1 MKKIVIILFIWNMI
15 MMNINAESG
24 YKLPSEKIT
33 KIFDTE
39 PFPVI
44 KFVPFGEIGIE
55 YTYQRYK
62 TLEEISLPSVKLA
75 GKDIVKNLNAPSKK
89 YPIISLKIRN
99 FETGDI
105 IPIQLP
111 DNIKIRTFKFSF
123 DNKKIAASCET
134 EKGIE
139 LLIIDVD
146 SGKAKKIRDI
156 LINDVIEDDG
166 FWWLNDN
173 KTLLIKSI
181 HPERGSEPQ
190 ESLVPDSP
198 IIEESLGKK
207 STERTYQHL
216 LKNSHDEK
224 LFEYYF
230 TSQLILLNTQSGKIK
245 KIRKSAIY
253 KEVELSPDNQYFL
266 TATIEQP
273 YSYQVPYYRFP
284 VKFEILDRHGKLV
297 KKVFQRPLQDEVPIG
312 GTYIGPRDFEWQP
325 LKDAALIWVEA
336 LDEGDPKNKVSHRD
350 KVMRLVEPFKE
361 EPHEIFRLEH
371 RFSNIEWS
379 EIEAE
384 IIFSEYD
391 RDKLWK
397 KTWLYKIGTEK
408 LELLFE
414 MSIRE
419 KYENPGNLVHK
430 ITERGEQVFVR
441 SGDVV
446 YFINNKG
453 ATPEGNFPY
462 LAKFDLKTKESVILF
477 RCKKDFHE
485 TLSGFVGEKMDKIAV
500 RSESKTIPPNYYL
513 IDLKTGEWKKISDNI
528 NPYPELTDL
537 KIKLITYTRKDGI
550 PLSGTLYLPAS
561 YQEGKRLPLIIS
573 AYPVEHT
580 DKTTASQ
587 IDISPNRFVRFS
599 GASTKYLALQGYA
612 VFYGATIPIV
622 GDPETVNESFIEQT
636 VSSVEAAINHLD
648 QFKIINPEKVGITGH
663 SYGAFMAAN
672 ILAYSNLCAAGVA
685 KTGAYNRTLT
695 PFGFQK
701 ERRTFWQ
708 AKDFYI
714 EISPF
719 AQADKID
726 EPLLLIHG
734 EDDPNSGTYPMQS
747 RRMYQALKGNG
758 ATTRLVILPNEDHS
772 YYARE
777 SLLHV
782 LQEMIEWFDKYVKN
796 Q

>member
-1 MKKIVIILFIWNMI
+1 
-15 MMNINAESG
+15 MMNINAENG
-24 YKLPSEKIT
+24 YKLPSKKIT
-33 KIFDTE
+33 GIFDTE

-44 KFVPFGEIGIE
+44 KFVPFSEIGLE

-62 TLEEISLPSVKLA
+62 TLREISLTSVKLA
-75 GKDIVKNLNAPSKK
+75 GKDIVKSLNAPSKK
-89 YPIISLKIRN
+89 YPTISLKIRN
-99 FETGDI
+99 LITEDI
-105 IPIQLP
+105 IPVQLP
-111 DNIKIRTFKFSF
+111 ENTKIRAFKFSF

-146 SGKAKKIRDI
+146 SGKIKRIKDI
-156 LINDVIEDDG
+156 LINDVLEDDG

-173 KTLLIKSI
+173 KTLLIISI
-181 HPERGSEPQ
+181 SPERESEPQ
-190 ESLVPDSP
+190 ESVVSDSP

-216 LKNSHDEK
+216 LKNCHDEK

-230 TSQLILLNTQSGKIK
+230 TSQLILLNTQSEKIK
-245 KIRKSAIY
+245 KIGDPAIY
-253 KEVELSPDNQYFL
+253 KEVEFSPDNQYLL
-266 TATIEQP
+266 TATIDHP

-312 GTYIGPRDFEWQP
+312 GTYKGPRDFEWQP
-325 LKDAALIWVEA
+325 LKGAVLIWVEA
-336 LDEGDPKNKVSHRD
+336 LDEGNPKNKVPHRD
-350 KVMRLVEPFKE
+350 KVMRLVAPFKE
-361 EPHEIFRLEH
+361 EPEEIFRLEH
-371 RFSNIEWS
+371 RFSNIKWS
-379 EIEAE
+379 EIEDE
-384 IIFSEYD
+384 IIYSEYD

-397 KTWLYKIGTEK
+397 KKWLYKIGTEK
-408 LELLFE
+408 PALLFD
-414 MSIRE
+414 MSIKE
-419 KYENPGNLVHK
+419 KYNAPGKLVQK
-430 ITERGEQVFVR
+430 ITEKGEQVFVK
-441 SGDVV
+441 SVNSV
-446 YFINNKG
+446 FFINNTG
-453 ATPEGNFPY
+453 ATPEGNYPY
-462 LAKFDLKTKESVILF
+462 LAKFDLKTKEKIILF

-485 TLSGFVGEKMDKIAV
+485 TISGLIGEEMDKIAI
-500 RSESKTIPPNYYL
+500 RSENKTIPPNYHL
-513 IDLKTGEWKKISDNI
+513 IDLKTGEWEKISDNI
-528 NPYPELTDL
+528 NPYPELTKL
-537 KIKLITYTRKDGI
+537 KVELITYTRKDGI

-561 YQEGKRLPLIIS
+561 YKKGERLPLIIN
-573 AYPVEHT
+573 AYPVEHA
-580 DKTTASQ
+580 DSTTASQ
-587 IDISPNRFVRFS
+587 IDISPNRFVRFGS
-599 GASTKYLALQGYA
+599 SSTKYLVLDGYA
-612 VFYGATIPIV
+612 VLLGASIPIV
-622 GDPETVNESFIEQT
+622 GDPETVNETFIEQT
-636 VSSVEAAINHLD
+636 VNSVEAAINYLNE
-648 QFKIINPEKVGITGH
+648 KEIIDPNRVGITGH
-663 SYGAFMAAN
+663 SYGAFMATN
-672 ILAYSNLCAAGVA
+672 VLAHSNLCVAGVA

-719 AQADKID
+719 AQADKIN

-734 EDDPNSGTYPMQS
+734 EDDSNSGTYPMQS

-758 ATTRLVILPNEDHS
+758 AITRLVILPNEGHS

-782 LQEMIEWFDKYVKN
+782 LQETNDWFNKYVKN

>member
-1 MKKIVIILFIWNMI
+1 
-15 MMNINAESG
+15 MMNMNANSG

-33 KIFDTE
+33 RIFDTE
-39 PFPVI
+39 PFPII
-44 KFVPFGEIGIE
+44 KFVPFSEISIE

-75 GKDIVKNLNAPSKK
+75 GKDIVKSLNAPSKK
-89 YPIISLKIRN
+89 YPTTSLKIRN
-99 FETGDI
+99 LITGDI
-105 IPIQLP
+105 IPVQLP
-111 DNIKIRTFKFSF
+111 ENIKIRTFKFSF
-123 DNKKIAASCET
+123 DHKRIAASCET
-134 EKGIE
+134 ERGIE

-146 SGKAKKIRDI
+146 SGKAKQIEGI
-156 LINDVIEDDG
+156 FINDVIEDDG

-181 HPERGSEPQ
+181 YPERGPEPQ
-190 ESLVPDSP
+190 NPLVPDSP

-230 TSQLILLNTQSGKIK
+230 TSQLIFLDTRSK
-245 KIRKSAIY
+245 KITKIGKPAIY
-253 KEVELSPDNQYFL
+253 KEVELSPDNQYL
-266 TATIEQP
+266 LIATIDRP

-284 VKFEILDRHGKLV
+284 VKFEILDRYGKLV
-297 KKVFQRPLQDEVPIG
+297 KKVFQRALQDEVPIG
-312 GTYIGPRDFEWQP
+312 GTYIGPRDFEWQS
-325 LKDAALIWVEA
+325 LKDAVLIWVEA
-336 LDEGDPKNKVSHRD
+336 LDEGNPKNKVPHRD
-350 KVMRLVEPFKE
+350 KVMRFVAPFKE
-361 EPHEIFRLEH
+361 EPQEIFRLEH

-379 EIEAE
+379 EIEDE
-384 IIFSEYD
+384 IIYSEYD

-397 KTWLYKIGTEK
+397 KKWLYKIGTEK
-408 LELLFE
+408 PALLFD

-419 KYENPGNLVHK
+419 KYNNPGKLVNR
-430 ITERGEQVFVR
+430 ITERGEQVFVK
-441 SGDVV
+441 SGETIF
-446 YFINNKG
+446 FINNTG

-462 LAKFDLKTKESVILF
+462 LAKFDLKTKESVTQF

-485 TLSGFVGEKMDKIAV
+485 TISGFVSEKMDKIVV
-500 RSESKTIPPNYYL
+500 RSECKTIPPNYHL
-513 IDLKTGEWKKISDNI
+513 IDLKTGEWKKISDNK
-528 NPYPELTDL
+528 NLYPELTKL
-537 KIKLITYTRKDGI
+537 KVELITYTREDGI

-573 AYPVEHT
+573 AYPVEHA

-599 GASTKYLALQGYA
+599 GATTKYLTLQGYA
-612 VFYGATIPIV
+612 VLSGATIPIV
-622 GDPETVNESFIEQT
+622 GNPETVNESFIEQT
-636 VSSVEAAINHLD
+636 ISSVEAAINHLD
-648 QFKIINPEKVGITGH
+648 QLKIINPEKVGITGH

-719 AQADKID
+719 AQADKIN

-734 EDDPNSGTYPMQS
+734 EDDPNSGTYPLQS

-758 ATTRLVILPNEDHS
+758 AITRLVILPNEGHG

-782 LQEMIEWFDKYVKN
+782 LQETIEWFDKYIKN

>member
-1 MKKIVIILFIWNMI
+1 
-15 MMNINAESG
+15 MMNLNAESG
-24 YKLPSEKIT
+24 YKLPSENIT
-33 KIFDTE
+33 SIFDTE

-75 GKDIVKNLNAPSKK
+75 GKDIVKNLNAPAKNYLVTSF
-89 YPIISLKIRN
+89 KIRN

-105 IPIQLP
+105 IPVQLP
-111 DNIKIRTFKFSF
+111 ENAKIRAFKFSF
-123 DNKKIAASCET
+123 NHKKIAASCET

-139 LLIIDVD
+139 LFIIDID
-146 SGKAKKIRDI
+146 SGKGKKIKDI
-156 LINDVIEDDG
+156 FINDVLEDEG

-181 HPERGSEPQ
+181 SSERGPEPQ
-190 ESLVPDSP
+190 EPLVPNSP
-198 IIEESLGKK
+198 IIEESMGKK
-207 STERTYQHL
+207 STERTYQNL
-216 LKNSHDEK
+216 LKDKHDEI

-230 TSQLILLNTQSGKIK
+230 TSQLLLLNTQSEKIV
-245 KIRKSAIY
+245 KIGNPAIY
-253 KEVELSPDNQYFL
+253 RDVDLSPDNQYL
-266 TATIEQP
+266 LAATIELP
-273 YSYQVPYYRFP
+273 YSYQIPYYRFP
-284 VKFEILDRHGKLV
+284 VKFEILDRRDKLV

-312 GTYIGPRDFEWQP
+312 GTYVGPRDFEWQP

-336 LDEGDPKNKVSHRD
+336 LDEGDPKNKVSYRD
-350 KVMRLVEPFKE
+350 KVMRVLAPFKD
-361 EPHEIFRLEH
+361 EPQEIFRLEH
-371 RFSNIEWS
+371 RFSSIEWS
-379 EIEAE
+379 EIEDE

-397 KTWLYKIGTEK
+397 KNYLYKIGTEK
-408 LELLFE
+408 PTLLFE

-419 KYENPGNLVHK
+419 KYENPGNLVK
-430 ITERGEQVFVR
+430 KATERDEQVFVR
-441 SGDVV
+441 SDDFV

-485 TLSGFVGEKMDKIAV
+485 TISGFIGEKMDKIAV
-500 RSESKTIPPNYYL
+500 RSENKTIPSNYHL
-513 IDLKTGEWKKISDNI
+513 IDLETGEWKKISDNK
-528 NPYPELTDL
+528 NPYPEITDL
-537 KIKLITYTRKDGI
+537 KVELITYTRKDGI

-561 YQEGKRLPLIIS
+561 YQKGEKLPLIID
-573 AYPVEHT
+573 AYPVEHA
-580 DKTTASQ
+580 DSTTASQ

-599 GASTKYLALQGYA
+599 GATTKYLALHGYA
-612 VFYGATIPIV
+612 VLSGATIPIV
-622 GDPETVNESFIEQT
+622 GDPETVNETFIEQT
-636 VSSVEAAINHLD
+636 VSSVKAAIYYLND
-648 QFKIINPEKVGITGH
+648 REIINPEKVGITGH
-663 SYGAFMAAN
+663 SYGAFMASN
-672 ILAYSNLCAAGVA
+672 VLAHSNLCAAGVA

-714 EISPF
+714 EVSPF
-719 AQADKID
+719 AQADKIN

-758 ATTRLVILPNEDHS
+758 AITRLVILPNEGHS

-782 LQEMIEWFDKYVKN
+782 LQETIEWFNKYVKK

>member
-1 MKKIVIILFIWNMI
+1 MS

-24 YKLPSEKIT
+24 YKLPPENIT
-33 KIFDTE
+33 KIFDTT

-75 GKDIVKNLNAPSKK
+75 GKDIVKSLNAPSKK
-89 YPIISLKIRN
+89 YPITSLNIHNLR
-99 FETGDI
+99 TGDI

-111 DNIKIRTFKFSF
+111 ENAKIRVYKFSF
-123 DNKKIAASCET
+123 DHKKIAASCET

-139 LLIIDVD
+139 LFIIDVD
-146 SGKAKKIRDI
+146 SGKTKQIEGI
-156 LINDVIEDDG
+156 FINDVFEDDG
-166 FWWLNDN
+166 FWWLNDK

-181 HPERGSEPQ
+181 YPERGLEPQ

-198 IIEESLGKK
+198 IIEESMGKK

-230 TSQLILLNTQSGKIK
+230 TSQLILLNTQSEKIIKIGKP
-245 KIRKSAIY
+245 AIY
-253 KEVELSPDNQYFL
+253 REVDLSPDNQYLF
-266 TATIEQP
+266 TATIERP
-273 YSYQVPYYRFP
+273 FSYQVPYYRFP
-284 VKFEILDRHGKLV
+284 VKFEIIDRHGKLV
-297 KKVFQRPLQDEVPIG
+297 QKIFQRLLQDEVPIG

-325 LKDAALIWVEA
+325 LKDAVLIWVEA
-336 LDEGDPKNKVSHRD
+336 LDEGDPKNKVPHRD
-350 KVMRLVEPFKE
+350 KVMRIIAPFKE
-361 EPHEIFRLEH
+361 EPQEIFRLEH

-379 EIEAE
+379 EIEDE

-397 KTWLYKIGTEK
+397 KKWLYKIGTEK
-408 LELLFE
+408 PALLFD

-419 KYENPGNLVHK
+419 KYENPGNLVRR

-441 SGDVV
+441 PGNAVF
-446 YFINNKG
+446 FINNTG
-453 ATPEGNFPY
+453 ATTEGNFPY
-462 LAKFDLKTKESVILF
+462 LAKFDLKTKESVVLF

-485 TLSGFVGEKMDKIAV
+485 TISGFVGEKMDKIAV
-500 RSESKTIPPNYYL
+500 RSESKTVPQNYHL
-513 IDLKTGEWKKISDNI
+513 FDLKNGEWEKISDNK
-528 NPYPELTDL
+528 NPYPELTKL
-537 KIKLITYTRKDGI
+537 KVELITYTRKDGI
-550 PLSGTLYLPAS
+550 PLSGTLYLPS
-561 YQEGKRLPLIIS
+561 SHKKGERLPIIID
-573 AYPVEHT
+573 AYPVEHA
-580 DKTTASQ
+580 DSSTACQ

-599 GASTKYLALQGYA
+599 GATTKYMALQGYA
-612 VFYGATIPIV
+612 VLYGATIPIV

-636 VSSVEAAINHLD
+636 ISSVEAAINYLNERE
-648 QFKIINPEKVGITGH
+648 IIDPDRVGITGH

-672 ILAYSNLCAAGVA
+672 ILAYSNLCAAGVV

-714 EISPF
+714 EVSPF
-719 AQADKID
+719 AQADKIN

-734 EDDPNSGTYPMQS
+734 EDDPNSGTYPIQS

-758 ATTRLVILPNEDHS
+758 AITRLVILPNEGHS

-782 LQEMIEWFDKYVKN
+782 LQETIEWFDKYVKN
-796 Q
+796 

>member
-1 MKKIVIILFIWNMI
+1 

-24 YKLPSEKIT
+24 YKLPSENIT
-33 KIFDTE
+33 RIFDTE

-62 TLEEISLPSVKLA
+62 TLEEISLPSAKLA
-75 GKDIVKNLNAPSKK
+75 GKDIVKSLNAPSKK
-89 YPIISLKIRN
+89 YPTISLKIRN
-99 FETGDI
+99 LIAGDI
-105 IPIQLP
+105 IPVQLP
-111 DNIKIRTFKFSF
+111 ESIKIRSFKFSF
-123 DNKKIAASCET
+123 DHKKIAASCET

-146 SGKAKKIRDI
+146 TGKVKKIKDI
-156 LINDVIEDDG
+156 LINDVLEDDG

-181 HPERGSEPQ
+181 HSERRTEPQ
-190 ESLVPDSP
+190 KPLVPDSP

-216 LKNSHDEK
+216 LKNSHDEN

-230 TSQLILLNTQSGKIK
+230 TSQLIFLDTRSEKITKIGKP
-245 KIRKSAIY
+245 AIY
-253 KEVELSPDNQYFL
+253 KDVELSPNNQYLL
-266 TATIEQP
+266 TSTINHP

-284 VKFEILDRHGKLV
+284 VKFEILDRRGKLI

-312 GTYIGPRDFEWQP
+312 GTYKGPRDFEWQP

-336 LDEGDPKNKVSHRD
+336 LDEGDPKNKVPHRD
-350 KVMRLVEPFKE
+350 KVMRLIAPFKE
-361 EPHEIFRLEH
+361 EPKEIFWLEH
-371 RFSNIEWS
+371 RFSNIGWS
-379 EIEAE
+379 EIEDE

-397 KTWLYKIGTEK
+397 KKWLYKIGTEK
-408 LELLFE
+408 PALLFD

-419 KYENPGNLVHK
+419 KYNNPGKLVHR
-430 ITERGEQVFVR
+430 ITERGEQVFVK
-441 SGDVV
+441 SGNAVF
-446 YFINNKG
+446 FINNTG

-462 LAKFDLKTKESVILF
+462 LAKFDLKTKESIILF
-477 RCKKDFHE
+477 HCKKDFHE
-485 TLSGFVGEKMDKIAV
+485 TISGFIGEKMDKIAI
-500 RSESKTIPPNYYL
+500 RSESKTIPPNYHL
-513 IDLKTGEWKKISDNI
+513 IDLKTGEWKKISDNK
-528 NPYPELTDL
+528 NPYPELTEL
-537 KIKLITYTRKDGI
+537 KVELITYTRKDGI

-561 YQEGKRLPLIIS
+561 YKKGERLPLIIS
-573 AYPVEHT
+573 AYPVEHA
-580 DKTTASQ
+580 DSATASQ
-587 IDISPNRFVRFS
+587 IDISPNRFVRFGS
-599 GASTKYLALQGYA
+599 SSTKYLALDGYA
-612 VFYGATIPIV
+612 VLSGATIPIV
-622 GDPETVNESFIEQT
+622 GDPETVNETFIEQT
-636 VSSVEAAINHLD
+636 VHSVEAAITYLNERG
-648 QFKIINPEKVGITGH
+648 IIDPERVGITGH
-663 SYGAFMAAN
+663 SYGAFMATN
-672 ILAYSNLCAAGVA
+672 VLAHSNLCAAGVA

-719 AQADKID
+719 AQADKIN

-734 EDDPNSGTYPMQS
+734 ENDPNSGTYPLQS

-758 ATTRLVILPNEDHS
+758 AITRLVILPYEGHG

-782 LQEMIEWFDKYVKN
+782 LQETIEWFDKYVKK

>member
-1 MKKIVIILFIWNMI
+1 MS
-15 MMNINAESG
+15 MMNTNAESG
-24 YKLPSEKIT
+24 YKVPSEKIT
-33 KIFDTE
+33 SIFDTE
-39 PFPVI
+39 PFPII
-44 KFVPFGEIGIE
+44 KFVPFSEISIE

-75 GKDIVKNLNAPSKK
+75 GKDIVKSLNAPSKK
-89 YPIISLKIRN
+89 YPITSLKIRN
-99 FETGDI
+99 LITGDI
-105 IPIQLP
+105 IPVQLP
-111 DNIKIRTFKFSF
+111 ENTKIRTFKFSF
-123 DNKKIAASCET
+123 DHKKIAASCEM
-134 EKGIE
+134 EKGIK

-146 SGKAKKIRDI
+146 SGKVN
-156 LINDVIEDDG
+156 LIKNLLVNDVLEDDG

-173 KTLLIKSI
+173 KTLLIKTI
-181 HPERGSEPQ
+181 PPERRPEPQ
-190 ESLVPDSP
+190 NPIVPDSP

-224 LFEYYF
+224 LFEYYY
-230 TSQLILLNTQSGKIK
+230 TSQLIFLDTRSK
-245 KIRKSAIY
+245 KITKIGKPAIY
-253 KEVELSPDNQYFL
+253 KEVELSPDNQYLL
-266 TATIEQP
+266 TATIDHP

-336 LDEGDPKNKVSHRD
+336 LDEGDPKNKVTHRD
-350 KVMRLVEPFKE
+350 KVMRLAAPFKE
-361 EPHEIFRLEH
+361 ESQEIFRLEH

-379 EIEAE
+379 EIEDE

-397 KTWLYKIGTEK
+397 KKWLYKIGTEK
-408 LELLFE
+408 PALLFD

-419 KYENPGNLVHK
+419 KYKNPGNLVK
-430 ITERGEQVFVR
+430 KVTERGEQVFVR
-441 SGDVV
+441 SGNAVF
-446 YFINNKG
+446 FINNTG

-462 LAKFDLKTKESVILF
+462 LAKFNLKTKESIVLF

-485 TLSGFVGEKMDKIAV
+485 TISGFVGEKMDKIAV
-500 RSESKTIPPNYYL
+500 RSESKTIPPNYHL
-513 IDLKTGEWKKISDNI
+513 IDLRTGEWEKISNNK

-537 KIKLITYTRKDGI
+537 KVELIKYTRKDGI
-550 PLSGTLYLPAS
+550 PLSGTLYLPAT
-561 YQEGKRLPLIIS
+561 YKKGERLPLIID
-573 AYPVEHT
+573 AYPVEHA
-580 DKTTASQ
+580 DSATASQ

-599 GASTKYLALQGYA
+599 SSSTKYLTLDGYT
-612 VFYGATIPIV
+612 VLSGATIPIV
-622 GDPETVNESFIEQT
+622 GDPETVNETFIEQT
-636 VSSVEAAINHLD
+636 VSSVEAAINYLD
-648 QFKIINPEKVGITGH
+648 QRGVIDPDKVGITGH
-663 SYGAFMAAN
+663 SYGAFMATN
-672 ILAYSNLCAAGVA
+672 VLAHSNLCAAGIA

-719 AQADKID
+719 AQADKIN

-734 EDDPNSGTYPMQS
+734 ENDPNSGTYPMQS

-758 ATTRLVILPNEDHS
+758 AITRLVILPYEGHG

-782 LQEMIEWFDKYVKN
+782 LQETIEWFDRYVKK

>member
-1 MKKIVIILFIWNMI
+1 MS

-24 YKLPSEKIT
+24 YKLPSENIT
-33 KIFDTE
+33 RIFDTE

-62 TLEEISLPSVKLA
+62 TLEEISLPSAKLA
-75 GKDIVKNLNAPSKK
+75 GKDIVKSLNAPSKK
-89 YPIISLKIRN
+89 YPTISLKIRN
-99 FETGDI
+99 LIAGDI
-105 IPIQLP
+105 IPVQLP
-111 DNIKIRTFKFSF
+111 ESIKIRSFKFSF
-123 DNKKIAASCET
+123 DHKKIAASCET

-146 SGKAKKIRDI
+146 TGKVKKIKDI
-156 LINDVIEDDG
+156 LINDVLEDDG

-181 HPERGSEPQ
+181 HSERRTEPQ
-190 ESLVPDSP
+190 KPLVPDSP

-216 LKNSHDEK
+216 LKNSHDEN

-230 TSQLILLNTQSGKIK
+230 TSQLIFLDTRSEKITKIGKP
-245 KIRKSAIY
+245 AIY
-253 KEVELSPDNQYFL
+253 KDVELSPNNQYLL
-266 TATIEQP
+266 TSTINHP

-284 VKFEILDRHGKLV
+284 VKFEILDRRGKLI

-312 GTYIGPRDFEWQP
+312 GTYKGPRDFEWQP

-336 LDEGDPKNKVSHRD
+336 LDEGDPKNKVPHRD
-350 KVMRLVEPFKE
+350 KVMRLIAPFKE
-361 EPHEIFRLEH
+361 EPKEIFWLEH
-371 RFSNIEWS
+371 RFSNIGWS
-379 EIEAE
+379 EIEDE

-397 KTWLYKIGTEK
+397 KKWLYKIGTEK
-408 LELLFE
+408 PALLFD

-419 KYENPGNLVHK
+419 KYNNPGKLVHR
-430 ITERGEQVFVR
+430 ITERGEQVFVK
-441 SGDVV
+441 SGNAVF
-446 YFINNKG
+446 FINNTG

-462 LAKFDLKTKESVILF
+462 LAKFDLKTKESIILF
-477 RCKKDFHE
+477 HCKKDFHE
-485 TLSGFVGEKMDKIAV
+485 TISGFIGEKMDKIAI
-500 RSESKTIPPNYYL
+500 RSESKTIPPNYHL
-513 IDLKTGEWKKISDNI
+513 IDLKTGEWKKISDNK
-528 NPYPELTDL
+528 NPYPELTEL
-537 KIKLITYTRKDGI
+537 KVELITYTRKDGI

-561 YQEGKRLPLIIS
+561 YKKGERLPLIIS
-573 AYPVEHT
+573 AYPVEHA
-580 DKTTASQ
+580 DSATASQ
-587 IDISPNRFVRFS
+587 IDISPNRFVRFGS
-599 GASTKYLALQGYA
+599 SSTKYLALDGYA
-612 VFYGATIPIV
+612 VLSGATIPIV
-622 GDPETVNESFIEQT
+622 GDPETVNETFIEQT
-636 VSSVEAAINHLD
+636 VHSVEAAITYLNERG
-648 QFKIINPEKVGITGH
+648 IIDPERVGITGH
-663 SYGAFMAAN
+663 SYGAFMATN
-672 ILAYSNLCAAGVA
+672 VLAHSNLCAAGVA

-719 AQADKID
+719 AQADKIN

-734 EDDPNSGTYPMQS
+734 ENDPNSGTYPLQS

-758 ATTRLVILPNEDHS
+758 AITRLVILPYEGHG

-782 LQEMIEWFDKYVKN
+782 LQETIEWFDKYVKK